1 VADPQIVG
9 QIIVGVATFLGS
21 GGAAYLGARAANRN
35 TKVVDERAKET
46 AEWERIRW
54 MVTMALSRNDDEAYL
69 GVYLL
74 EQSKADWNS
83 NPEQRT
89 FVRRVLEALN
99 DPAIQAY
106 REGKTTVVTN
116 PPPSPPPGGP

>member
-46 AEWERIRW
+46 AEWERLRW
-54 MVTMALSRNDDEAYL
+54 VASLASSTNPTEAYL

-74 EQSKADWNS
+74 EQSKADWNN